1 MDLFKAF
8 SKAAFVC
15 ACVVAGAGT
24 LHAETI
30 SQDAGVTVIRGVDDA
45 SSAALRHTARE
56 RSGVTVFR
64 GESAP
69 AEQGAQPPTTEAAA
83 APTLFIGGQNLW
95 VYDAAD
101 STVTACSLRYDI
113 YGNRAV
119 RCSEN

>member
-1 MDLFKAF
+1 MDLFKAL
-8 SKAAFVC
+8 SKTALVC
-15 ACVVAGAGT
+15 GCIIAGT
-24 LHAETI
+24 GALHAETI

-45 SSAALRHTARE
+45 SSAALRRAARG

-69 AEQGAQPPTTEAAA
+69 AETAAPPAPEAVA
-83 APTLFIGGQNLW
+83 APTLLVGGQNLW

-119 RCSEN
+119 RCSEY